1 MRENSRGVVARILF
15 IMLGAGFFFVGIT
28 PTSEAQNTVN
38 LLILGDGTS
47 EGQITPFLPSNINWT
62 LAPVRE
68 YNYNGTNPSLS
79 DFDVVLLLDG
89 ASPAYVNDMPTS
101 GQTALITFVQNGGG
115 FIGTAWLPYETNY
128 SQSGYYHY
136 LSMRQLIP
144 QTRISGHEIP
154 DTYTVV
160 VSHPVTAGLPASFA
174 VPQAGFDVSSANSG
188 TVVITGA
195 NTQDAVVVKDYGC
208 GRVVGLATAAGYGGY
223 NPWNANMQTL
233 LINAIEWAAAGECQ
247 SAQKRA
253 NPPSILPLANT
264 HLSQANVLMT
274 QVNDLLSQAKTKNL
288 DTASCEKLIDEA
300 NVFLREAKLR
310 KASPATANY
319 FALQA
324 IAKLNQAIDCL
335 KALLG

>member
-1 MRENSRGVVARILF
+1 MRKNSRGVVARILF
-15 IMLGAGFFFVGIT
+15 IMLGAGFFFVGHT

-38 LLILGDGTS
+38 LLILGDGFS
-47 EGQITPFLPSNINWT
+47 QSQITPFLPANISWT
-62 LAPVRE
+62 IAPVTE
-68 YNYNGTNPSLS
+68 NSWDGTNPPLAG
-79 DFDVVLLLDG
+79 FDVVLLLDG
-89 ASPAYVNDMPTS
+89 VTYSSDMPVS
-101 GQTALITFVQNGGG
+101 GQTALVNFVQNGGG

-136 LSMRQLIP
+136 LFMRQLIP

-195 NTQDAVVVKDYGC
+195 NTHDAVVVKEYGC
-208 GRVVGLATAAGYGGY
+208 GHVVGLATAAGYNGY

-253 NPPSILPLANT
+253 NPPSLLPLANT
-264 HLSQANVLMT
+264 HLSQASALMT
-274 QVNDLLSQAKTKNL
+274 QANDLLAQAKAKNL

-300 NVFLREAKLR
+300 NEFLREAKLR